1 MWIYA
6 TLNRPREV
14 QKMNEELEKLLK
26 VQNELD
32 ARKLDVSEMT
42 PTELMLYELVL
53 HIRYMRGLAIDA
65 GEDIHAAADKYVN
78 E

>member
-1 MWIYA
+1 
-6 TLNRPREV
+6 
-14 QKMNEELEKLLK
+14 MNEELKKLFE
-26 VQNELD
+26 VQAELD
-32 ARKLDVSEMT
+32 ARELNVSEMT

>member
-1 MWIYA
+1 
-6 TLNRPREV
+6 
-14 QKMNEELEKLLK
+14 MNELEKLLE

-32 ARKLDVSEMT
+32 ARELNVSEMT

-65 GEDIHAAADKYVN
+65 GEDIHAATDKYVN

>member
-1 MWIYA
+1 
-6 TLNRPREV
+6 
-14 QKMNEELEKLLK
+14 MNEELEKLLK

-53 HIRYMRGLAIDA
+53 HIFLF
-65 GEDIHAAADKYVN
+65 
-78 E
+78 

>member
-1 MWIYA
+1 
-6 TLNRPREV
+6 
-14 QKMNEELEKLLK
+14 MNEELEKLLK

-65 GEDIHAAADKYVN
+65 GAFLGC
-78 E
+78 

>member
-1 MWIYA
+1 
-6 TLNRPREV
+6 
-14 QKMNEELEKLLK
+14 MNEELEKLLK

-53 HIRYMRGLAIDA
+53 HIRYMRRLAIDA

>member
-1 MWIYA
+1 
-6 TLNRPREV
+6 
-14 QKMNEELEKLLK
+14 MNEELEKLLK

-53 HIRYMRGLAIDA
+53 HIRYMRGLAIDV
-65 GEDIHAAADKYVN
+65 GEDIHATADKYVN

>member
-1 MWIYA
+1 
-6 TLNRPREV
+6 
-14 QKMNEELEKLLK
+14 MNEELEKLLK

-78 E
+78 G

>member
-1 MWIYA
+1 
-6 TLNRPREV
+6 
-14 QKMNEELEKLLK
+14 MNEGLKELLK

-32 ARKLDVSEMT
+32 ARELDVSEMT

-53 HIRYMRGLAIDA
+53 HMRYMRGLAIDA

-78 E
+78 GE